1 MAPPMILAAGVS
13 AAGSLLAGQSA
24 MAAGRY
30 QQSVA
35 EQNAA
40 MNEMRA
46 DDAYQIGLNNVKK
59 FEQDYA
65 FEDARTQM
73 AYMKAGV
80 KIGEGTPMDVLL
92 FQQQQAEI
100 AKENI
105 MYDAEVDSYEYKVA
119 AVNNRIQ
126 GNMAMFQARQQRSAS
141 IISAFGTMVGAYAT
155 QSMITSQAAK
165 NSKLITAQSTMTE
178 ELIKQQSVNQK
189 IIMDTLHNNN
199 INILDQINK
208 QSETLINKGFE
219 LGLDFANQ
227 TAGFK

>member
-1 MAPPMILAAGVS
+1 MSILATIGS

-80 KIGEGTPMDVLL
+80 KIGEGR
-92 FQQQQAEI
+92 
-100 AKENI
+100 NC
-105 MYDAEVDSYEYKVA
+105 
-119 AVNNRIQ
+119 
-126 GNMAMFQARQQRSAS
+126 QRKYY
-141 IISAFGTMVGAYAT
+141 V
-155 QSMITSQAAK
+155 
-165 NSKLITAQSTMTE
+165 
-178 ELIKQQSVNQK
+178 
-189 IIMDTLHNNN
+189 
-199 INILDQINK
+199 
-208 QSETLINKGFE
+208 
-219 LGLDFANQ
+219 
-227 TAGFK
+227 

>member
-1 MAPPMILAAGVS
+1 MVVAAGVS

-46 DDAYQIGLNNVKK
+46 DDAYRIGLNNVKK

-80 KIGEGTPMDVLL
+80 KISEGTPMDVLL

-155 QSMITSQAAK
+155 QNMITSTAAK
-165 NSKLITAQSTMTE
+165 NAELIKTQSTMTE
-178 ELIKQQSVNQK
+178 QLIKQQSTNQK
-189 IIMDTLHNNN
+189 LIMNTLHNNN

-208 QSETLINKGFE
+208 NAETLINQGYD
-219 LGLDFANQ
+219 LGLKHANE
-227 TAGFK
+227 TAGF